1 MRLKINTDEF
11 SNNITT
17 NRQLRQQNWTIQIH
31 FNKISHKVFQSL
43 SLSLNSLSVSEIS
56 TAVAAVCPSEVVA
69 CT

>member
-1 MRLKINTDEF
+1 MNF
-11 SNNITT
+11 STNDITT
-17 NRQLRQQNWTIQIH
+17 NRHLRQQNWTIQIH
-31 FNKISHKVFQSL
+31 LNKKTHKVFQ